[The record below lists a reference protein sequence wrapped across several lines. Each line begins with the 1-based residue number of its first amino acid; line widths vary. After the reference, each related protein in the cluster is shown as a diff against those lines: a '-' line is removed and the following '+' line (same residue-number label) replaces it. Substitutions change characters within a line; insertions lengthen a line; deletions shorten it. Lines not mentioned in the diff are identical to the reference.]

1 MYNNKDLNLCG
12 ANRDAEIRSPKASN
26 NMPWQVKFENH
37 LPACLPG
44 EQCFFFFF
52 VLLLLLLMTYFG
64 RVVLLAQ

>member
-37 LPACLPG
+37 LPARHAMFFVFV
-44 EQCFFFFF
+44 FFFFF
-52 VLLLLLLMTYFG
+52 FFFFFL
-64 RVVLLAQ
+64 